1 MYDILLSYISLYTGP
16 ITIKWRKTME
26 VRETKKQDTA
36 CIKTTTPV
44 EKLPEVFGK
53 GYMEIMEVIGK
64 QGIQPTG
71 APYALYLNDDMSNL
85 QIEFGFPVAG
95 TVEKEGRVEPGELPG
110 GQALVDIHE
119 GPYDTIG
126 DAYNRLMGFI
136 KEKDLEPTGVSYEIY
151 LNDPGETPPEKL
163 KTEIYF
169 PLYT

>member
-1 MYDILLSYISLYTGP
+1 
-16 ITIKWRKTME
+16 ME
-26 VRETKKQDTA
+26 VRETQKQETA

-53 GYMEIMEVIGK
+53 GYMEIMETAGK
-64 QGIQPTG
+64 QGVQPTG

-95 TVEKEGRVEPGELPG
+95 TVKKEGRVEAGGLPG
-110 GQALVDIHE
+110 GKAAFDLHE

-126 DAYNRLMGFI
+126 DAYNRLTAYI
-136 KEKDLEPTGVSYEIY
+136 KEQGLEPTGVCYEIY
-151 LNDPGETPPEKL
+151 LNDPGETPPEEL

-169 PLYT
+169 PLK